1 MLGTRQ
7 RGVAAAGRTYDHAT
21 GSGFVSEHRG
31 DYFDAIH
38 NKKATVKLLCHETL
52 GGMSPFA
59 ARHLRRL
66 ARDAALH
73 GCDSTDYRAS
83 ASARS
88 FVPFYAQKISSAIVM
103 NGMQGILDQLSHARH
118 GRFRRW
124 A

>member
-1 MLGTRQ
+1 MP
-7 RGVAAAGRTYDHAT
+7 AHD
-21 GSGFVSEHRG
+21 G
-31 DYFDAIH
+31 DYRDAIN
-38 NKKATVKLLCHETL
+38 NKKATTKMLSHETL

-66 ARDAALH
+66 GRDAAVA
-73 GCDSTDYRAS
+73 GIDATDYQLS
-83 ASARS
+83 TTARS